1 MHASLENE
9 TDTTADATPRPFTVR
24 KTVNAMALRPLEKI
38 HGGLRA
44 LRCVKNPVLE

>member
-9 TDTTADATPRPFTVR
+9 TDTTATPRPFTVR